1 MRTRITT
8 VLGGTVAVVAV
19 LAAVQACDRDPKG
32 PNVGAQGSRGAAGG
46 TPAAFISTRF
56 EDCATAGTLAN
67 PAPRDANPQRFSTT
81 LHGVWVGGRTVRDG
95 KSLNPQLV
103 QGEEPDA
110 HYVVIYDMNAREGFA
125 FELRGPQIRKNAFTE
140 LLPPAPASAPKL
152 IYYYCGTRP
161 FAPFRDEFVKVSN
174 NPADGLRALG
184 QVTGTTLDAS
194 SVFKAWGQLRDA
206 GYFTRDHGTAHVNSA
221 FYTISVLPLQSQGGG
236 ARKLRWDM
244 VSQLRGS
251 PAKFPN
257 GQPVPG
263 LEGGAFETVAAGPST
278 GGVSA
283 TVNPGEV
290 EEPEYMVSSLAMVT
304 CNCDLTPVDASQAPM
319 TNMTYT
325 KIVLG
330 PLQ

>member
-1 MRTRITT
+1 MRARSTT
-8 VLGGTVAVVAV
+8 LLGGAVAVIACV
-19 LAAVQACDRDPKG
+19 AAVQACDRDPKG
-32 PNVGAQGSRGAAGG
+32 PDLEGRASRAAAAA

-67 PAPRDANPQRFSTT
+67 PSPRDADPGRFATT

-95 KSLNPQLV
+95 KSLNPHLA
-103 QGEEPDA
+103 QGEEPNA
-110 HYVVIYDMNAREGFA
+110 NYVVIYDMNAREGFA
-125 FELRGPQIRKNAFTE
+125 FEARGPQIRKNAFAD
-140 LLPPAPASAPKL
+140 LLPQPQAGGPKL
-152 IYYYCGTRP
+152 VYYYCGTRP
-161 FAPFRDEFVKVSN
+161 FAPFRDEFVKVSD
-174 NPADGLRALG
+174 NPADGLRAMA
-184 QVTGTTLDAS
+184 QVTGMALDAG

-206 GYFTRDHGTAHVNSA
+206 GYFTRDHGSTFVNSA
-221 FYTISVLPLQSQGGG
+221 FYTISVRAMQPQGGT

-251 PAKFPN
+251 PAKFTR

-263 LEGGAFETVAAGPST
+263 LEGGAFESVVAGPEL
-278 GGVSA
+278 GGASASVS
-283 TVNPGEV
+283 GSSS
-290 EEPEYMVSSLAMVT
+290 PEYMVSTMAMVT
-304 CNCDLTPVDASQAPM
+304 CDCDLTPIDETRAPM